1 MEGMAD
7 FDSLA
12 YTGRSIVRLLN
23 YWFAEQ
29 NPHPMGTATNAVL
42 IRTEDFKTDQN
53 NDALLVPPTVSV
65 FFYRVDVNRTMR
77 APWSA
82 VGHQEGRAHLP
93 LDLHFLLTPWAEN
106 AEYELR
112 LLGRAMQCL
121 EVHPILSGPLLDPS
135 GSWAPGDAIQLS
147 VAEITTEEVMRTF
160 DSLPFDFKLS
170 VAYVARVV
178 CISEQ
183 AARPAPMIGRVDAGL
198 RPGVG
203 SVDPPLLA
211 PIDPADP
218 AEESGE

>member
-1 MEGMAD
+1 MAD

-29 NPHPMGTATNAVL
+29 NPHPMGTTTNAVL
-42 IRTEDFKTDQN
+42 IRTEDFKNDVNN
-53 NDALLVPPTVSV
+53 NDGSPLVPPAVSV

-82 VGHQEGRAHLP
+82 VGHTEGRAHLP

-121 EVHPILSGPLLDPS
+121 EVHPILAGPLLDPS
-135 GSWAPGDAIQLS
+135 GSWAPNDAIQIC

-160 DSLPFDFKLS
+160 DSLPVDFKLS
-170 VAYVARVV
+170 VPYLARVIR
-178 CISEQ
+178 ISEQ
-183 AARPAPMIGRVDAGL
+183 GARPAVETGRIEAML
-198 RPGVG
+198 RPSIRSIDPPVAEP
-203 SVDPPLLA
+203 VDPEDVP
-211 PIDPADP
+211 
-218 AEESGE
+218 